1 MIIRVKVK
9 LREQDTLR
17 EPRVFKVAAIYY
29 PSNNRVGK
37 EFAAMLPSVHEIPH
51 PLGEPWQ

>member
-29 PSNNRVGK
+29 PSNQQSGKGVRGNATVG
-37 EFAAMLPSVHEIPH
+37 P
-51 PLGEPWQ
+51 